1 MSDNYE
7 RFLRRMIQYRDKMK
21 MSQQDVGELFGKTQS
36 QLSKMELGK
45 TVFSYQILESL
56 LNDGWD
62 IDYMITGKTQAPTG
76 RDLTDYLEQNIGG
89 AWRDIKEV
97 LLWIIGVEFRKDGGL
112 PDEESRCE
120 YNMLK
125 LLLNGEVYVS
135 ALAAVRDLSGTT
147 QIEMAE
153 RLGVDIK
160 TYRDFEKNKNYP
172 DAELLTKIYEI
183 SFCRPSIFFYHDDM
197 ERYLLNGLWNRL
209 SEDRKKEALEYLDYS
224 IKVYK

>member
-1 MSDNYE
+1 MSDSYE
-7 RFLRRMIQYRDKMK
+7 RFLRRMIQYRDQMK
-21 MSQQDVGELFGKTQS
+21 MSQQEVGGLFGKTQS

-45 TVFSYQILESL
+45 ILFSYQILESL

-62 IDYMITGKTQAPTG
+62 IDYMITGKVQAPTG
-76 RDLTDYLEQNIGG
+76 RELTDYLEQSIGG
-89 AWRDIKEV
+89 AWEDIKEV

-112 PDEESRCE
+112 PDEESRRE
-120 YNMLK
+120 YDLLK
-125 LLLNGEVYVS
+125 LLSNREVYVS
-135 ALAAVRDLSGTT
+135 VLVAVRDLSGFT

-153 RLGVDIK
+153 KLGVDIK

-172 DAELLTKIYEI
+172 DAELLIKIYEI